1 MNARLVGLDS
11 WSSHLRIRLDRL
23 PLTIGRGPNADVVI
37 DDRWA
42 SRVHCRIDERDGLL
56 WVRDL
61 ESRNGTLVNGQHVA
75 ESPLGPDDRV
85 TVGLTSFRIEFAR
98 ASLEPLEQAAEQR
111 LARLSG

>member
-11 WSSHLRIRLDRL
+11 WSSHLRIRLDKL
-23 PLTIGRGPNADVVI
+23 PLSIGRGSKADVVV

-42 SRVHCRIDERDGLL
+42 SRVHCRIEQRDGLL

-61 ESRNGTLVNGQHVA
+61 ESRNGTLVNGQHVSEA
-75 ESPLGPDDRV
+75 PLGPDDRI
-85 TVGLTSFRIEFAR
+85 TIGLTSFRVEFVR
-98 ASLEPLEQAAEQR
+98 ASMPSLEQAVEQR